1 MPIYTYQCQSCSAIA
16 EKRQSFSDAP
26 LTTCEQ
32 CRGSVRRLIHPV
44 GIVFKGSG
52 WYVTDSRAST
62 KNGASADAPKKD
74 ETKPDAAAK
83 DGSGPTADA
92 GARAERV
99 PAADGKPTPAKP
111 TPAKPASAPARPS
124 AE

>member
-32 CRGSVRRLIHPV
+32 CGGNVRRLIHPV

-74 ETKPDAAAK
+74 EAKSDARSDAKQEAPTKNRPSDAIDK
-83 DGSGPTADA
+83 GSTSPSSSD
-92 GARAERV
+92 R
-99 PAADGKPTPAKP
+99 PAQSAPSAPTPA
-111 TPAKPASAPARPS
+111 TAK
-124 AE
+124 